1 MAEQKISKAV
11 DKLVM
16 GMIIGGAVGSV
27 LGMAI
32 APKSGKENRKMM
44 KEKAEEIKSRAEEIG
59 QQFMQDHGKEI
70 NEAKHTLKNKS
81 KSLFSFVK
89 KQLKLKRQK

>member
-1 MAEQKISKAV
+1 MSDDPKITKAV

-44 KEKAEEIKSRAEEIG
+44 KEKAIELKGRAEDAGRE
-59 QQFMQDHGKEI
+59 FLKDHNKEI
-70 NEAKHTLKNKS
+70 TEAKHTLKNKS
-81 KSLFSFVK
+81 KSLFSFMK
-89 KQLKLKRQK
+89 KKLKSNK